1 MKYYFS
7 VILCCVTILINA
19 QSNNL
24 NNLQTELDYEL
35 KIYKSINNLDSLN
48 LLYFKKAI
56 YLKEQKKYDEA
67 IQTLN
72 RINENDLSDSSKFI
86 LFYEQAISNY
96 LANNYNEVELNLNK
110 IKYFINDIAFC
121 KNLILLEILNLNNLQ
136 KWSESKALLISELKN
151 KSDSNSINELYKQA
165 FSLKLKKVKTAQT
178 LQTFLPGT
186 GHVYVGKTTHGI
198 INAGLILSG
207 LAWGAY
213 NFYHGYYV
221 TGVFTG
227 FFISYVF
234 YSGGIAYAINN
245 VGKYNTS
252 RINKINSDLN
262 NKIIE
267 ILESQK
273 KPNQ

>member
-1 MKYYFS
+1 MILKEKMKYYFS
-7 VILCCVTILINA
+7 AILCCATILINA

-110 IKYFINDIAFC
+110 
-121 KNLILLEILNLNNLQ
+121 
-136 KWSESKALLISELKN
+136 
-151 KSDSNSINELYKQA
+151 SIY
-165 FSLKLKKVKTAQT
+165 
-178 LQTFLPGT
+178 
-186 GHVYVGKTTHGI
+186 
-198 INAGLILSG
+198 
-207 LAWGAY
+207 
-213 NFYHGYYV
+213 
-221 TGVFTG
+221 
-227 FFISYVF
+227 
-234 YSGGIAYAINN
+234 
-245 VGKYNTS
+245 
-252 RINKINSDLN
+252 
-262 NKIIE
+262 
-267 ILESQK
+267 
-273 KPNQ
+273 